1 MGGLRGSEDTI
12 AAGTF
17 DISPV
22 EAAQTLKAADQPHRP
37 YVRKR
42 FVHRMALATLTPQCA
57 AAWRHDMP
65 PSTAF
70 STLLRISSLIMLVD
84 AYVRGMRAFRA
95 HFKAVVGR
103 TP

>member
-1 MGGLRGSEDTI
+1 MVT
-12 AAGTF
+12 AF
-17 DISPV
+17 V
-22 EAAQTLKAADQPHRP
+22 HAADQRHGPH
-37 YVRKR
+37 VRKR

-70 STLLRISSLIMLVD
+70 STLSRISSLILLVD
-84 AYVRGMRAFRA
+84 VYVRGMRAFRA
-95 HFKAVVGR
+95 HFKAVVGL